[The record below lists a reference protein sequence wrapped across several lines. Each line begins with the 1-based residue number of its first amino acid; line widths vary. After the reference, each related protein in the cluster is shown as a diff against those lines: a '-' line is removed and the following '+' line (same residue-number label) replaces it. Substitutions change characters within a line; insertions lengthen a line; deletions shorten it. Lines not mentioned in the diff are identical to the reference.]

1 MLERAMNTVRG
12 MEDVAN
18 WISDMDR
25 SWWPFGFLR
34 PVPDARISS
43 FRVALIAMLYGVFAG
58 MLASALVAVSL
69 GTTGHS
75 VVALPALT
83 TVGFFV
89 VYRLTFAYF
98 WNRRAERL
106 AAGERAQ

>member
-58 MLASALVAVSL
+58 MLANVLVDL
-69 GTTGHS
+69 GKD
-75 VVALPALT
+75 VL
-83 TVGFFV
+83 VGELDDLGF
-89 VYRLTFAYF
+89 
-98 WNRRAERL
+98 AERHPEV
-106 AAGERAQ
+106 AADCFR